1 MAWDEWEQLKSEAA
15 DKHSARMQLNRVP
28 PEAGGGPPPQ
38 GDLKVN
44 QQDLAA
50 IGNSAYRLYGDLEK
64 AGDHARASTQK
75 AAGTLK
81 TETFALGGAL
91 DHVASRWIDQVRFL
105 LDACAHISNFYDK
118 GFDQLGRAYDTYVKQ
133 NPELGETGDEQN
145 WAEGIKN
152 SYDLGSGQDDYR
164 GRAPYED

>member
-15 DKHSARMQLNRVP
+15 EKQSARMQLNQVP

-38 GDLKVN
+38 GDLKVD

-50 IGNSAYRLYGDLEK
+50 IGNSAYKLYGDLEK

-91 DHVASRWIDQVRFL
+91 DHVASRWIDQVRSL
-105 LDACAHISNFYDK
+105 LDACAHISNHLDYTKGAHAGDEAYIGTVISNIDTLDK
-118 GFDQLGRAYDTYVKQ
+118 GFDERA
-133 NPELGETGDEQN
+133 
-145 WAEGIKN
+145 
-152 SYDLGSGQDDYR
+152 GS
-164 GRAPYED
+164 

>member
-15 DKHSARMQLNRVP
+15 GRGPAQMQLNQLP

-81 TETFALGGAL
+81 TQTFALGGAL
-91 DHVASRWIDQVRFL
+91 DHVASRWIDQVRSL
-105 LDACAHISNFYDK
+105 MDACAHISNHLDYTKGAHAGDEVYIATVVSNIDTLDK
-118 GFDQLGRAYDTYVKQ
+118 GFDER
-133 NPELGETGDEQN
+133 
-145 WAEGIKN
+145 
-152 SYDLGSGQDDYR
+152 SGS
-164 GRAPYED
+164 

>member
-15 DKHSARMQLNRVP
+15 EKSSARMQLNQLP
-28 PEAGGGPPPQ
+28 PEAGGGPPPP

-44 QQDLAA
+44 QKDLAA
-50 IGNSAYRLYGDLEK
+50 IGNVAYRMYGDLEK

-91 DHVASRWIDQVRFL
+91 DHVASRWIDQVRSL
-105 LDACAHISNFYDK
+105 LDACAHISNHLDYTKGAHAGDEAYIATVVSNIDTLDK
-118 GFDQLGRAYDTYVKQ
+118 GFDER
-133 NPELGETGDEQN
+133 
-145 WAEGIKN
+145 
-152 SYDLGSGQDDYR
+152 SGS
-164 GRAPYED
+164 

>member
-15 DKHSARMQLNRVP
+15 ERRSAHMRLNQVP
-28 PEAGGGPPPQ
+28 PEAGGGPTPQ

-44 QQDLAA
+44 QKDLAS
-50 IGNSAYRLYGDLEK
+50 IGNVAYRMYGDLEK

-91 DHVASRWIDQVRFL
+91 DHVASRWIDQVRSL
-105 LDACAHISNFYDK
+105 LDACAHISNHLDYTKGAHAGDEAYIATVVSNIDTLDK
-118 GFDQLGRAYDTYVKQ
+118 GFDER
-133 NPELGETGDEQN
+133 
-145 WAEGIKN
+145 
-152 SYDLGSGQDDYR
+152 SGN
-164 GRAPYED
+164 

>member
-1 MAWDEWEQLKSEAA
+1 MAWAEWEQLKSEAA
-15 DKHSARMQLNRVP
+15 EKSSARMQLNQLP

-44 QQDLAA
+44 QKDLAA
-50 IGNSAYRLYGDLEK
+50 IGDVAYRMYGDLEK

-91 DHVASRWIDQVRFL
+91 DHVASRWIDQVRSL
-105 LDACAHISNFYDK
+105 QDACAHISNHLDYTKGAHAGDEVYIATVVSNIDTLDK
-118 GFDQLGRAYDTYVKQ
+118 GFDER
-133 NPELGETGDEQN
+133 
-145 WAEGIKN
+145 
-152 SYDLGSGQDDYR
+152 SGS
-164 GRAPYED
+164 